1 MTMTQLR
8 KVVGQAVADKAGEY
22 VRPDGS
28 RFDVA
33 AGDVF
38 DLVEGLETA
47 RWFTK
52 VDAASKAAPAK
63 PAAGDP
69 PGAGPKRGS
78 KVKVDPTG
86 EDIA

>member
-1 MTMTQLR
+1 MAALQR
-8 KVVGQAVADKAGEY
+8 KVVGQAVADTVGEY

-38 DLVEGLETA
+38 DLVEGLEKG

-52 VDAASKAAPAK
+52 LEGGTKPAAK
-63 PAAGDP
+63 PAASDP